1 MKIND
6 IFVLTFNCKDLT
18 LEYVSTE
25 EENSGYNIDASHF
38 DCPIYL
44 CGLTGK

>member
-18 LEYVSTE
+18 LKYNSTPRRKQWLQYE
-25 EENSGYNIDASHF
+25 RK
-38 DCPIYL
+38 PV
-44 CGLTGK
+44 